1 MGTVTQIRDLDG
13 GLYEQK
19 ETETAGEN
27 PGRAFGNRGF
37 LEGRVRQQA
46 GVFRRGVG
54 AVFSRNVRKERADAE
69 HGIADDHVLGEAA
82 GEKDS
87 LPGLLFE
94 RRNGMYL
101 DKAVMIPKRKGIS
114 YKSKGDTNY
123 VIYEIGRKYDPEKQY
138 TVPERVQ
145 IGIQIPAEPEMM
157 LPNENYLKHF
167 YSELGK
173 PDEEEGDST
182 GEYETERRK
191 KHILRELFLSTFHE
205 IQNLSRREPDEVVN
219 EEKVERLNQLLE
231 PLKEMLQ
238 DEEYAELLEVIPLPE
253 VTDGKE
259 KMKGLTYSDV
269 AIILNHY
276 KNLMN
281 RYFRKKF

>member
-1 MGTVTQIRDLDG
+1 
-13 GLYEQK
+13 
-19 ETETAGEN
+19 
-27 PGRAFGNRGF
+27 
-37 LEGRVRQQA
+37 
-46 GVFRRGVG
+46 
-54 AVFSRNVRKERADAE
+54 
-69 HGIADDHVLGEAA
+69 
-82 GEKDS
+82 
-87 LPGLLFE
+87 
-94 RRNGMYL
+94 MYL

-167 YSELGK
+167 YGELVKQDG
-173 PDEEEGDST
+173 EETDPT

-191 KHILRELFLSTFHE
+191 RQILRELFLSTFHE

-238 DEEYAELLEVIPLPE
+238 DEEYAEFLELIPMPE
-253 VTDGKE
+253 KVTNEKDGKE
-259 KMKGLTYSDV
+259 KMKGLTYSDL

-281 RYFRKKF
+281 RYFRKRF

>member
-1 MGTVTQIRDLDG
+1 
-13 GLYEQK
+13 
-19 ETETAGEN
+19 
-27 PGRAFGNRGF
+27 
-37 LEGRVRQQA
+37 
-46 GVFRRGVG
+46 
-54 AVFSRNVRKERADAE
+54 
-69 HGIADDHVLGEAA
+69 
-82 GEKDS
+82 
-87 LPGLLFE
+87 
-94 RRNGMYL
+94 MYL

-123 VIYEIGRKYDPEKQY
+123 VIYEVGRKYDPEKQY

-145 IGIQIPAEPEMM
+145 IGIQIPSEPEMM

-167 YSELGK
+167 YGEVGK
-173 PDEEEGDST
+173 TEEEGNELT

-191 KHILRELFLSTFHE
+191 RYILRELFLSAFHE
-205 IQNLSRREPDEVVN
+205 MLNLSRREPDEVVN
-219 EEKVERLNQLLE
+219 AEKVERLNQLLE

-238 DEEYAELLEVIPLPE
+238 DEEYAELLEVIPEPE
-253 VTDGKE
+253 TAEGKGGKE
-259 KMKGLTYSDV
+259 TIRGLTYSDL

>member
-1 MGTVTQIRDLDG
+1 
-13 GLYEQK
+13 
-19 ETETAGEN
+19 
-27 PGRAFGNRGF
+27 
-37 LEGRVRQQA
+37 
-46 GVFRRGVG
+46 
-54 AVFSRNVRKERADAE
+54 
-69 HGIADDHVLGEAA
+69 
-82 GEKDS
+82 
-87 LPGLLFE
+87 
-94 RRNGMYL
+94 MYL

-167 YSELGK
+167 YSELVNRDG
-173 PDEEEGDST
+173 EETDPT

-191 KHILRELFLSTFHE
+191 RQILRELFLSTFHE
-205 IQNLSRREPDEVVN
+205 IQNLSKREPDEVVN
-219 EEKVERLNQLLE
+219 EEKVKRLNQLLE

-238 DEEYAELLEVIPLPE
+238 DEEYAEFLELIPMPE
-253 VTDGKE
+253 KVTDEKNARE
-259 KMKGLTYSDV
+259 KMKGLTYSDL

>member
-1 MGTVTQIRDLDG
+1 
-13 GLYEQK
+13 
-19 ETETAGEN
+19 
-27 PGRAFGNRGF
+27 
-37 LEGRVRQQA
+37 
-46 GVFRRGVG
+46 
-54 AVFSRNVRKERADAE
+54 
-69 HGIADDHVLGEAA
+69 
-82 GEKDS
+82 
-87 LPGLLFE
+87 
-94 RRNGMYL
+94 MYL

-114 YKSKGDTNY
+114 FKNKGDTNY

-167 YSELGK
+167 YNEMGNPYK
-173 PDEEEGDST
+173 EETGPT

-191 KHILRELFLSTFHE
+191 RYILRELFLSTFHE
-205 IQNLSRREPDEVVN
+205 ILNLSRRKPDEVVN
-219 EEKVERLNQLLE
+219 TEKVERLNQLLE

-253 VTDGKE
+253 TIDGKE
-259 KMKGLTYSDV
+259 KMKGLTYSDL

-281 RYFRKKF
+281 RFFRKKF